1 MTNIIIVNVYEVN
14 NYIIYRKRKIPSLDL
29 IPPGY
34 GWEWCSNWKID
45 PYYTGF
51 GRKWIR
57 KKICVLTTIP
67 FYKMQEIDLYKDA
80 HGSADLYEY
89 DEYDEENINNQSA
102 ISINIPNIP
111 ENQSTNIPENTHHTQ
126 HIINIDIDTK
136 DTKCPCY
143 YLFQS

>member
-89 DEYDEENINNQSA
+89 DEYDEENTRKSKYKYTRKYTPYTTYYKYRHRHKRYKMSLLLP
-102 ISINIPNIP
+102 ISKL
-111 ENQSTNIPENTHHTQ
+111 
-126 HIINIDIDTK
+126 II
-136 DTKCPCY
+136 
-143 YLFQS
+143 LF